1 MKRWINKTSLWE
13 YFHNYMNQLDEKL
26 LAALRRILR
35 PIVRLLIRNNITLQP
50 LIDLLKETYVSVAEQ
65 EAGKNTE
72 KATDSQISLMTGVH
86 RKDVKEY
93 RSRKTDREH
102 LPAQRSVGVELI
114 AKWLADPHYIDD
126 DGAPLDLPYSTAASD
141 IPAFCR
147 LAESISK
154 DVHPRTI
161 LEDLIRLD
169 LVTHDRLGDTVRLKA
184 DAFIPKENWAE
195 KCYYLGH
202 NSGDHLEAAVTNIT
216 SPAPLFLDRS
226 VYHDGLSDDSVRE
239 IKKLASDSAMKTLRL
254 INKKAFELSEKDK
267 TDASARHRIT
277 LGTYFYSGTNDG
289 KKE

>member
-1 MKRWINKTSLWE
+1 
-13 YFHNYMNQLDEKL
+13 MNQLDEKL

-72 KATDSQISLMTGVH
+72 KTTDSQISLMTGVH

-93 RSRKTDREH
+93 RSRKTNREH
-102 LPAQRSVGVELI
+102 LPLQRSIGVELI
-114 AKWLADPHYIDD
+114 AKWSADPHYLDD
-126 DGAPLDLPYSTAASD
+126 DGVPAVLPYNVPASD
-141 IPAFCR
+141 TPSFCR

-169 LVTHDRLGDTVRLKA
+169 LVTNDRLGDTVRLKA
-184 DAFIPKENWAE
+184 DAFIPKEDRAE

-216 SPAPLFLDRS
+216 SPAPPFLDRS
-226 VYHDGLSDDSVRE
+226 VYHDGLSAESVRE
-239 IKKLASDSAMKTLRL
+239 IERIASDSAMRTLRL

-267 TDASARHRIT
+267 MNAPGQHRIT
-277 LGTYFYSGTNDG
+277 FGTYFYSETDDG